1 MMLINERQSCVNLWY
16 SPVNGQCE
24 QRLVKNN
31 EDFSLFYNTMSV
43 LPRQK
48 ETLLPEVIA
57 KSHDDLP
64 SDAGVVF
71 FITSQLRKE
80 FVSNLSSIDLFKNKK
95 LRILL
100 VDSDDFSEEQK
111 KLAESVATASATELW
126 RIDRNNL
133 AASLNYAI
141 ELNQKR

>member
-1 MMLINERQSCVNLWY
+1 MFPCDDY
-16 SPVNGQCE
+16 
-24 QRLVKNN
+24 KNN

-111 KLAESVATASATELW
+111 KLAKAVATASATELW

-141 ELNQKR
+141 ELNKKR